1 MINIDFSVLVAQILA
16 LVYLAAGV
24 GALTSKPNYIDILG
38 EFEKSRALT
47 YVTGFV
53 ALVLGMIMVH
63 YHNLWVADWT
73 VIITLFGWAALIK
86 GVMMLSMPQVMPAF
100 RSLFKHTK
108 TFGLIAIILGLFFAY
123 FGFVA

>member
-1 MINIDFSVLVAQILA
+1 MNMDLSILVAQILA

-47 YVTGFV
+47 YVTGFM
-53 ALVLGMIMVH
+53 ALVLGVIMVH
-63 YHNLWVADWT
+63 YHNFWVANWT
-73 VIITLFGWAALIK
+73 VVITLFGWAAVIK
-86 GVMMLSMPQVMPAF
+86 GVMMLAMPQTMISF

-108 TFGLIAIILGLFFAY
+108 IFGLLAIVIGLFFAY
-123 FGFVA
+123 FGFLV